1 MKRKYMT
8 QNMLLQIFQYF
19 KTGEIHGYRNKVEFL
34 IWGLVVG
41 GFRGLNNPN
50 RTMPMLP

>member
-19 KTGEIHGYRNKVEFL
+19 KTGEIQALRNYIEVKIL
-34 IWGLVVG
+34 ILS
-41 GFRGLNNPN
+41 
-50 RTMPMLP
+50 